1 MVDLESVI
9 DFIVR
14 RNNSDFDACG
24 FLMQPGFL
32 FMFTRN
38 LNSKT
43 VKFSSDIGP
52 HLIAI

>member
-24 FLMQPGFL
+24 FLMQPGIL
-32 FMFTRN
+32 FMLTHN